1 MKYTIKLFFIF
12 GFIFIISACATP
24 VFTTTHVNKKLTPD
38 LAINSF
44 NLNKDQYV
52 LWGGTLLSGTNFKD
66 STELEILAYPLDDY
80 SEPIENSKSFGRFIA
95 IDSGYL
101 ELGEYAKDRQVSFV
115 GQLVELRKGKVGDSD
130 YVYPVIA
137 IQQIKLWPIEKDI
150 YYDDHDV
157 RFHFGV
163 GIFHRY

>member
-1 MKYTIKLFFIF
+1 MKHNIKLFFIF

-24 VFTTTHVNKKLTPD
+24 AFNTTHVNKTLTPNS
-38 LAINSF
+38 AINSF
-44 NLNKDQYV
+44 SLTKNQYV
-52 LWGGTLLSGTNFKD
+52 LWGGTLLSGINLKD

-101 ELGEYAKDRQVSFV
+101 ELGEYAKDRQISFV